1 MRFTLIRQADGT
13 QDCLPVTALTEFGTY
28 DIITYVF
35 YRLNEKGT
43 EAVFKIDKK
52 IKGRDCTMALT
63 GQLDSTTAVELDEM
77 LKPVLAKADS
87 LTIDCTRL
95 AYVSSAGLRVL
106 LMASKTMASRE
117 GMVLTNLTDSVRRIF
132 DVTGMTELFTIR

>member
-1 MRFTLIRQADGT
+1 MT
-13 QDCLPVTALTEFGTY
+13 
-28 DIITYVF
+28 
-35 YRLNEKGT
+35 
-43 EAVFKIDKK
+43 
-52 IKGRDCTMALT
+52 LT
-63 GQLDSTTAVELDEM
+63 GQLDSTTAVELDAM
-77 LKPVLAKADS
+77 LKPVLAQADS